1 MSWAGGSRP
10 ETFGSWITKLE
21 KMIMFYN
28 LAIYQLAKRKL
39 GDELYANDSDEHT
52 RRNRRAVRKDA
63 PVDSLQ
69 VRADLKN
76 ELAEL
81 QCDGMVPVYVW
92 QRDCDGFARSS
103 VELIPATVMAYA
115 KYEDSEY
122 RNAEGQITVYPISH
136 EEAIEYEPS
145 FRDRKIVQHL
155 NY

>member
-1 MSWAGGSRP
+1 
-10 ETFGSWITKLE
+10 
-21 KMIMFYN
+21 MFYN
-28 LAIYQLAKRKL
+28 LAIFRLAKRKL
-39 GDELYANDSDEHT
+39 GDELYVNDSDEHT
-52 RRNRRAVRKDA
+52 RRHRQDARKDA

-103 VELIPATVMAYA
+103 VELIPATVMAYT
-115 KYEDSEY
+115 KYECSEY
-122 RNAEGQITVYPISH
+122 RNAEGQITVYPISY

-145 FRDRKIVQHL
+145 FCDRREVA
-155 NY
+155 